1 MTAFLQAVAGALVAV
16 ILCGVLA
23 RQGKDMTVLLGLAV
37 CGMIL
42 VAAIAYL
49 EPVVEFLR
57 SLQETAGLDDGMFQ
71 VILKSVGIGMTA
83 QIASMICADSGNGAI
98 GKAVETLAAA
108 VILWLSLPMMT
119 ALLEL
124 VQQMV
129 GKV

>member
-124 VQQMV
+124 VQRMV